1 MLPSPSLDQ
10 SGNRAANNDL
20 RASEEFVL
28 LEAEIG
34 KLASVHADQAPDW
47 QQVQTLGAHLM
58 PLGHDLHVSCWYSL
72 SCLQLQ
78 GCSGLVPAL
87 QALETLITHHW
98 ASSQPPRLRGRLAA
112 LSWLHCRLAEHP
124 ELAASQKPLRI
135 ALRSSMKRLASALRA
150 IDNDQSDSWQHL
162 AQQLDSAAPAEQEP
176 AQVPASQAPSAAPV
190 ASAVDNSVINS
201 EREAQQRLKH
211 LQDCAA
217 PLLQW
222 WLGDGAQEHHAINL
236 TRTLI
241 RASLST
247 LPSHNAELITQLRPP
262 PPERVNRY
270 TEQLHSGDPRQ
281 LLYEIE
287 NSLRRAPFWLD
298 GHHLAWQCCQAISA
312 SNAAD
317 QLRLQLQ
324 QLLRDLPGLEHLRFS
339 DGTPFASQT
348 TRQWIASTPA
358 AAPEAT
364 TPHDDA
370 SPVEILQRNGFAA
383 AAAELQRQVQSQPGE
398 RPRVI
403 ARLEL
408 ARLHLHNGQADQ
420 ARALLECIR
429 QQLQASQALALWEPR
444 LLIDTLRLLQQS
456 SASLP
461 RDKTS
466 QQALQQQLAW
476 LDIEHTLDQAAR
488 PALQGE
494 P

>member
-1 MLPSPSLDQ
+1 MYKFTARALLLLMLLTVFGQ
-10 SGNRAANNDL
+10 VTA
-20 RASEEFVL
+20 
-28 LEAEIG
+28 
-34 KLASVHADQAPDW
+34 HACVDMH
-47 QQVQTLGAHLM
+47 G
-58 PLGHDLHVSCWYSL
+58 
-72 SCLQLQ
+72 QL
-78 GCSGLVPAL
+78 P
-87 QALETLITHHW
+87 T
-98 ASSQPPRLRGRLAA
+98 
-112 LSWLHCRLAEHP
+112 
-124 ELAASQKPLRI
+124 
-135 ALRSSMKRLASALRA
+135 
-150 IDNDQSDSWQHL
+150 
-162 AQQLDSAAPAEQEP
+162 DSAASAEQEP
-176 AQVPASQAPSAAPV
+176 APVPASQAPAATPV
-190 ASAVDNSVINS
+190 APEVDDSVINN
-201 EREAQQRLKH
+201 EREALQRLKH

-217 PLLQW
+217 PLLLW

-247 LPSHNAELITQLRPP
+247 LPNHDAELITQLRPP

-270 TEQLHSGDPRQ
+270 TEQLHSSDPRQ
-281 LLYEIE
+281 LLHEIE

-312 SNAAD
+312 TNAAD

-339 DGTPFASQT
+339 DGTPFANPA
-348 TRQWIASTPA
+348 TRQWIASTPSP
-358 AAPEAT
+358 APET
-364 TPHDDA
+364 TAPNNDA
-370 SPVEILQRNGFAA
+370 SPVEILQRDGFAA
-383 AAAELQRQVQSQPGE
+383 AAAELQRQVQGQPGE

-429 QQLQASQALALWEPR
+429 QQLQANQALTLWEPG

-456 SASLP
+456 SASLA
-461 RDKTS
+461 RDKAS

-476 LDIEHTLDQAAR
+476 LDIENTLDQAAR